1 MASPLQMVPKKD
13 GSWRPCGD
21 NRQLNLITTPD
32 KYPLLNMFQVSNGL
46 HGGIV
51 FSKIDLVKGYHK
63 IPVATADIPKT
74 AIIMP
79 FGRFEYLFMPFG
91 LSNAAQAFQCMMDR
105 TFDGLEGTFPYM
117 DDSRVG
123 SLDRETHLRHLEAF
137 FAALAANG
145 LAINLDK
152 CVFAVPTLE
161 FLASTFRR
169 QDLLWRPITPP
180 PSKHAPPLRTS
191 SNCNIFSPW

>member
-1 MASPLQMVPKKD
+1 
-13 GSWRPCGD
+13 
-21 NRQLNLITTPD
+21 
-32 KYPLLNMFQVSNGL
+32 MFHVSNRL
-46 HGGIV
+46 HGGTV
-51 FSKIDLVKGYHK
+51 FSKIDLVKGYHQ

-91 LSNAAQAFQCMMDR
+91 LSNAAQAFQRMMDR
-105 TFDGLEGTFPYM
+105 TLDGLEGTFPYM

-161 FLASTFRR
+161 FLASTFRL
-169 QDLLWRPITPP
+169 QDRLRRPVTPP